1 MTYIGMWRSQR
12 SLRPEIEC
20 EVKLI
25 TTTEGITITLTQRA
39 VRRIANVLKKEPKEN
54 LRLRVAVSGGGC
66 SGFQYGFTLDDALA
80 DDDRVI
86 ERDGAVV
93 VIDEMS
99 LGYIAGAELDWVES
113 LEGSRFTL
121 GNPNATASCSC
132 GSSFAI

>member
-1 MTYIGMWRSQR
+1 MRRSQR
-12 SLRPEIEC
+12 SLRPDFES

-25 TTTEGITITLTQRA
+25 VTTQGATITLTQRA
-39 VRRIANVLKKEPKEN
+39 ARRIAFVLKKETNEN

-66 SGFQYGFTLDDALA
+66 SGFQYGFTLDDVLA
-80 DDDRVI
+80 DDDQVI
-86 ERDGAVV
+86 EHDGAVV
-93 VIDEMS
+93 VIDEIS
-99 LGYIAGAELDWVES
+99 LGYIAGAELDWVEA